1 MLRLPPLIAVAARFR
16 VAHKGITMKINLP
29 VTQIEKPFPK
39 GKLIVSK
46 TDLKGITTYAND
58 AFIELSGFSR
68 EELIGKNHNIVRHP
82 DMPPQAFAW
91 LWDTIKKGQP
101 WRGTVKN
108 RCKNGDHYWVDA
120 FVVPVRK
127 NNEIIGYMS
136 VRTAPAR
143 EQVQGAEALYQQL
156 NQTKAPIPSGG
167 FLKSLSIRARLTA
180 IMAFMAAMMLGG
192 GGIGLFGI
200 VMSNQA
206 LEATYSDRMEP
217 SNMVNRIML
226 LMNENR
232 AQIMLALQHNPESAL
247 AKMHEHPVGLHID
260 AMVKNRDEI
269 TALWQ
274 DYAKRNLTPEER
286 GLADKYATAREQYVT
301 EGLAA
306 ARAAILAG
314 DFNTAN
320 GILLNKINPL
330 YKAASDEADA
340 LLKQTLAAAR
350 AEYEQALARYEIIRN
365 LAVGGTIAGLL
376 LAAIAAMLLIRAIVH
391 PLRQANEIFD
401 RIAQGDLRNE
411 IDIGG
416 HNEIGQLLCAM
427 AAMQVHLK
435 VMLDEIAVA
444 STEIEQRCNHL
455 NGQMFEVVEHSDHQH
470 DRVQEVA
477 AAMEEVSQSVTEVA
491 ESAGET
497 SLAAVT
503 TQKVVQHSN
512 TQMDKGMEASA
523 RVVEAVR
530 SSSAIV
536 LELFQSISK
545 IGDITR
551 VIKEIADQTNL
562 LALNAAIEAARAGE
576 QGRGFAVVADEVRK
590 LAERTANST
599 EDITRTVSEIQHA
612 TQQAVSS
619 MDCSVTEVDQ
629 SIGLMKE
636 SAASLGEINH
646 ASEHVTDMAQHIA
659 SAAKQQSVATE
670 EVARNMEQ
678 ISGLIESN
686 TTAAQQAWK
695 ATEELAKTA
704 DELRVL
710 VRHFEVVG

>member
-1 MLRLPPLIAVAARFR
+1 
-16 VAHKGITMKINLP
+16 MKTNLP
-29 VTQIEKPFPK
+29 VTQVEKPFPK

-58 AFIELSGFSR
+58 AFVELSGFSR

-127 NNEIIGYMS
+127 NNGIIGYMS

-143 EQVQGAEALYQQL
+143 EQVQGAEALYRQL
-156 NQTKAPIPSGG
+156 NQTKAPIPNGG

-180 IMAFMAAMMLGG
+180 IMVFMALMMLGG
-192 GGIGLFGI
+192 GGIGLSGI

-206 LEATYSDRMEP
+206 LEATYRDRLEP

-232 AQIMLALQHNPESAL
+232 AQVMLALQHNPENPFS
-247 AKMHEHPVGLHID
+247 KRHNHPITVHSD
-260 AMVKNRDEI
+260 AIIKNRDEI
-269 TALWQ
+269 TRVVEE
-274 DYAKRNLTPEER
+274 YNKRDLTVEER
-286 GLADKYATAREQYVT
+286 ALADKYAAVRKQYVT
-301 EGLAA
+301 EGLVA
-306 ARAAILAG
+306 AREAILSG
-314 DFNTAN
+314 DFNRAN
-320 GILLNKINPL
+320 EILLDKVNPL
-330 YKAASDEADA
+330 YAAANAEADA
-340 LLKQTLAAAR
+340 LLKQTLATAK
-350 AEYEQALARYEIIRN
+350 AEYEQALARYETIRN
-365 LAVGGTIAGLL
+365 LAVGGTIIGLL
-376 LAAIAAMLLIRAIVH
+376 LAAIAAMLLIRAIIH

-401 RIAQGDLRNE
+401 RVAQGDLRNE

-435 VMLDEIAVA
+435 VMLDEITVA

-497 SLAAVT
+497 SLAAVAS
-503 TQKVVQHSN
+503 QSIVANSAS
-512 TQMDKGMEASA
+512 QMEKSLDATS
-523 RVVEAVR
+523 RVVVAVQA
-530 SSSAIV
+530 SSGTITELSQAI
-536 LELFQSISK
+536 QR
-545 IGDITR
+545 IGDITLT
-551 VIKEIADQTNL
+551 IKEIADQTNL

-599 EDITRTVSEIQHA
+599 SDITKTVSDIQGA
-612 TQQAVSS
+612 TQVAVKAMDQAVR
-619 MDCSVTEVDQ
+619 EVEEG
-629 SIGLMKE
+629 IGLMKE
-636 SAASLGEINH
+636 SGASLGQIT
-646 ASEHVTDMAQHIA
+646 ATSERVTDMAQHIA

-670 EVARNMEQ
+670 EVAKNMEQ

-695 ATEELAKTA
+695 ATEDLAKTA
-704 DELRVL
+704 EELRVL
-710 VRHFEVVG
+710 VRHFEVTA

>member
-1 MLRLPPLIAVAARFR
+1 
-16 VAHKGITMKINLP
+16 MKTNLP
-29 VTQIEKPFPK
+29 VTQVEKPFPK

-46 TDLKGITTYAND
+46 TDLKGITSYAND
-58 AFIELSGFSR
+58 TFIELSGFSR
-68 EELIGKNHNIVRHP
+68 EELIGKNHNVVRHP

-91 LWDTIKKGQP
+91 LWETIKKGQP
-101 WRGTVKN
+101 WRAVVKN
-108 RCKNGDHYWVDA
+108 RCKNGDYYWVDA
-120 FVVPVRK
+120 FVVPIRK
-127 NNEIIGYMS
+127 HNETIGYMS
-136 VRTAPAR
+136 VRTAPTR
-143 EQVQGAEALYQQL
+143 EQVRGAEALYQQL
-156 NQTKAPIPSGG
+156 NQTKAPIKPGN
-167 FLKSLSIRARLTA
+167 FLKDLTIKARLA
-180 IMAFMAAMMLGG
+180 MIMAFMALMMLGSSVV
-192 GGIGLFGI
+192 GLSGI

-206 LEATYSDRMEP
+206 LETAYQDRLEP

-232 AQIMLALQHNPESAL
+232 SQIMLALQHNPESAS
-247 AKMHEHPVGLHID
+247 AKMHDHPVGLHADTMI
-260 AMVKNRDEI
+260 KNRDEI

-274 DYAKRNLTPEER
+274 DYSKRNLTPEER
-286 GLADKYATAREQYVT
+286 ALADNYAAAREQYIT
-301 EGLAA
+301 EGLAP
-306 ARAAILAG
+306 AREAILAG
-314 DFNTAN
+314 DYNQAN
-320 GILLNKINPL
+320 EILLKKINPF
-330 YKAASDEADA
+330 YKTASVSAES
-340 LLKQTLAAAR
+340 LLKQTLDTAK
-350 AEYEQALARYEIIRN
+350 AEYEQALARYATIRN
-365 LAVGGTIAGLL
+365 LAVGGALVGLL
-376 LAAIAAMLLIRAIVH
+376 LAGIAAMLLFRAIIH

-435 VMLDEIAVA
+435 VMLDEITVA

-455 NGQMFEVVEHSDHQH
+455 HVQMSEVAEHSDHQH

-477 AAMEEVSQSVTEVA
+477 ASMEEVSQSVTEVA
-491 ESAGET
+491 ENAGEA

-503 TQKVVQHSN
+503 SQSIVANSAG
-512 TQMDKGMEASA
+512 QMAKSLDATS
-523 RVVEAVR
+523 RVVEAVQA
-530 SSSAIV
+530 SSSTITELSQAI
-536 LELFQSISK
+536 QR
-545 IGDITR
+545 IGDITLT
-551 VIKEIADQTNL
+551 IKEIADQTNL

-599 EDITRTVSEIQHA
+599 TDITKTVSDIQGA
-612 TQQAVSS
+612 TQVAVTTMDQAVR
-619 MDCSVTEVDQ
+619 EVEE

-636 SAASLGEINH
+636 SEASLGQITTT
-646 ASEHVTDMAQHIA
+646 SEKVTDMSQQIA
-659 SAAKQQSVATE
+659 SAAQQQSAATQ

-686 TTAAQQAWK
+686 TAAAQQAWK

-710 VRHFEVVG
+710 VRHFEAAD

>member
-1 MLRLPPLIAVAARFR
+1 
-16 VAHKGITMKINLP
+16 MKTNLP
-29 VTQIEKPFPK
+29 VTQVEKPFPK

-46 TDLKGITTYAND
+46 TDLNGITTYAND
-58 AFIELSGFSR
+58 AFVELSGFSR

-91 LWDTIKKGQP
+91 LWETVKKGQP

-120 FVVPVRK
+120 FVVPIRK
-127 NNEIIGYMS
+127 NNQITGYMS
-136 VRTAPAR
+136 VRNEPAR
-143 EQVQGAEALYQQL
+143 EQVRGAEALYRQL
-156 NQTKAPIPSGG
+156 NQTKAPIKTGG
-167 FLKSLSIRARLTA
+167 FMKGLTIKARLA
-180 IMAFMAAMMLGG
+180 MIMAFMAVLMLGG
-192 GGIGLFGI
+192 GGIGLSGI
-200 VMSNQA
+200 VMSNKA
-206 LEATYSDRMEP
+206 LETTYRDRLEP

-232 AQIMLALQHNPESAL
+232 SQIMLALQHNPESAF
-247 AKMHEHPVGLHID
+247 AKMHDHPVELHTD
-260 AMVKNRDEI
+260 MVVKNRDEI
-269 TALWQ
+269 TSLWQ
-274 DYAKRNLTPEER
+274 DYVKRDLTPEER
-286 GLADKYATAREQYVT
+286 VLADKFAAARGQYVS
-301 EGLAA
+301 EGLVA

-314 DFNTAN
+314 EFNKGN
-320 GILLNKINPL
+320 EILLKKINPL
-330 YKAASDEADA
+330 YMAANAEADV
-340 LLKQTLAAAR
+340 LLKQTLDTAR

-365 LAVGGTIAGLL
+365 MAVGGTVIGLL
-376 LAAIAAMLLIRAIVH
+376 LAAIAAMLLIRAIIH

-411 IDIGG
+411 IDIGC

-444 STEIEQRCNHL
+444 STEIEERCTHL

-491 ESAGET
+491 ESANET
-497 SLAAVT
+497 ASAAVT
-503 TQKVVQHSN
+503 TQEVVRLSN
-512 TQMDKGMEASA
+512 TQMDKGMEASS
-523 RVVEAVR
+523 RVVETVR

-599 EDITRTVSEIQHA
+599 EDITRTVSDIQHA

-619 MDCSVTEVDQ
+619 MDCSVAEVDQ

-636 SAASLGEINH
+636 SAASLGEITH
-646 ASEHVTDMAQHIA
+646 ASGHVTDMAQHIA

-670 EVARNMEQ
+670 EVSRNMEQ

-686 TTAAQQAWK
+686 ATAAQQAWK
-695 ATEELAKTA
+695 DTEELAKTA
-704 DELRVL
+704 EELRVL
-710 VRHFEVVG
+710 VRYFEVAA